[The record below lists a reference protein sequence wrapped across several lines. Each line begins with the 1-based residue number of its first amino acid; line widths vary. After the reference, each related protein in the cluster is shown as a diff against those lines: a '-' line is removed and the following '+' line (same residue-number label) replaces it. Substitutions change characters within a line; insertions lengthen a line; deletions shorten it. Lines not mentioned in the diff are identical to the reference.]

1 MKKVCSQ
8 STGLWNDRGSVPRCI
23 GNKWIDEDSFIVMSP
38 CVIPFLKQT
47 HFISVVEC
55 LFFLINILQET

>member
-47 HFISVVEC
+47 HFISVV
-55 LFFLINILQET
+55 